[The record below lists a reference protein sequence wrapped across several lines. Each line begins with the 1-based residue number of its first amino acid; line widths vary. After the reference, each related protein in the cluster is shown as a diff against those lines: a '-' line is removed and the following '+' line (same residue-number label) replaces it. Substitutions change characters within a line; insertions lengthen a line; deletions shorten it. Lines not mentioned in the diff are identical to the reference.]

1 MAKNISLSI
10 FGTFGNPNGF
20 TQTVAGEIN
29 NIKKYDLNPTAIQLF
44 KSTAEMYALR
54 KETVGSIPVISF
66 MKYSYA
72 SEQGS
77 SRGGTFVGAS
87 VINANGTAGTAS
99 VVSVL
104 NEMLKNLISSS
115 DNLKDGV
122 IMVKHSDEFK
132 IRDPNTANLIVDAD
146 GISDIDFTEKNKNLV
161 VFTDLKN
168 IHHTFSKGIDL
179 LNEYDT
185 IYFTN
190 DEEVAA
196 YVQKKGLY
204 ELIQEVGNIKQFTE
218 KLHASETQKIKKQKE
233 VADRVLKEID
243 ALTKEKNSFVKN
255 HQENID
261 KNKEI
266 QRKNAE
272 KIADAERNLGTYR
285 ISFDQQATRLKE
297 LHNKLISRNLKQS
310 ERTLIEKEINDLK
323 ASFDREKRSFSKP
336 ARLDSFS
343 EPVRTTSGISQKRF
357 SDTWNDHDED
367 RYKRKGKSNGFSPKE
382 LLLIFG
388 FVALLGIG
396 GFTVWYFFFNEKNV
410 DQSVQSEYYP
420 TATDDP
426 YNYSDSANNNQLQPV
441 PTGVLSLD
449 DTKKTVDKQFPYEK
463 LPMPVDSVVYRIFKA
478 NPSDIGNPY
487 SGKEKDY
494 AENLI
499 MLNPNHFDE
508 NKQMIKNDNLQI
520 PIYDEKRKETVSSSA
535 LPAATEKTES
545 QDAEKI
551 KNPNDNQKT
560 TQKPSTLNNL
570 K

>member
-44 KSTAEMYALR
+44 ESTAEMYALR
-54 KETVGSIPVISF
+54 KEMLGRVPVISF
-66 MKYSYA
+66 IKYSYA

-87 VINANGTAGTAS
+87 VINANGTASIAS

-104 NEMLKNLISSS
+104 NELHKNLISSS

-132 IRDPNTANLIVDAD
+132 IRDPNTANLMVDAD

-179 LNEYDT
+179 LNEYDN

-190 DEEVAA
+190 DEVVAA

-218 KLHASETQKIKKQKE
+218 KLQEVESQKISRQKE
-233 VADRVLKEID
+233 VGDRVLKEID
-243 ALTKEKNSFVKN
+243 ILTKEKNSFVKN

-266 QRKNAE
+266 HRKNAE

-297 LHNKLISRNLKQS
+297 LHNKLISTNLKQS
-310 ERTLIEKEINDLK
+310 ERTFIEKEINDLK
-323 ASFDREKRSFSKP
+323 ASFDREKRSFSEP

-343 EPVRTTSGISQKRF
+343 EPGRTTSGISQKRF
-357 SDTWNDHDED
+357 SDTWNDYDED
-367 RYKRKGKSNGFSPKE
+367 RYNRKGKSNGFSTKE

-396 GFTVWYFFFNEKNV
+396 GYTVWYFLFKPESVSVSQEVEDYSNETNETSSW
-410 DQSVQSEYYP
+410 D
-420 TATDDP
+420 
-426 YNYSDSANNNQLQPV
+426 DSATAIKLIPE
-441 PTGVLSLD
+441 PTGVLSID
-449 DTKKTVDKQFPYEK
+449 DTRKTVDKQFPSDK
-463 LPMPVDSVVYRIFKA
+463 LPMHVDSVVYRIFKA
-478 NPSDIGNPY
+478 NPSHIGEPY
-487 SGKEKDY
+487 LGKEMEY
-494 AENLI
+494 AEYLI
-499 MLNPNHFDE
+499 QKNPNLFDG
-508 NKQMIKNDNLQI
+508 NKKMTHTENLQI
-520 PIYDEKRKETVSSSA
+520 PSYDEKKKQINSSSS
-535 LPAATEKTES
+535 LPAGNEKTEN
-545 QDAEKI
+545 QDAENI
-551 KNPNDNQKT
+551 KNPNDNQNT
-560 TQKPSTLNNL
+560 ISKPSTLNNL

>member
-87 VINANGTAGTAS
+87 VINGNGTASIAF

-104 NEMLKNLISSS
+104 NELHKNLISSS
-115 DNLKDGV
+115 ANLKDGV
-122 IMVKHSDEFK
+122 IMVKHSDEFVIK
-132 IRDPNTANLIVDAD
+132 DPDATNLHVDATN
-146 GISDIDFTEKNKNLV
+146 ISDIDFTEKNKNSV

-168 IHHTFSKGIDL
+168 IHHTFSNGIDL

-190 DEEVAA
+190 DKEVAA

-204 ELIQEVGNIKQFTE
+204 ELIQEVGDIKQFTE
-218 KLHASETQKIKKQKE
+218 KLQEVESQKISRQKE
-233 VADRVLKEID
+233 VGERVLKEID
-243 ALTKEKNSFVKN
+243 ILTKEKNSFVKN

-266 QRKNAE
+266 HRKNAE

-396 GFTVWYFFFNEKNV
+396 GFTVWYFFFKSESVSVSQDMEDYSNVTNET
-410 DQSVQSEYYP
+410 SSSEESA
-420 TATDDP
+420 TAIKLIP
-426 YNYSDSANNNQLQPV
+426 E
-441 PTGVLSLD
+441 PTGVLSID
-449 DTKKTVDKQFPYEK
+449 DTRKTVDKQFPSDK

-478 NPSDIGNPY
+478 NPSHIGKPY
-487 SGKEKDY
+487 FGKEMEY
-494 AENLI
+494 AEFLI
-499 MLNPNHFDE
+499 QQNPNQFDE
-508 NKQMIKNDNLQI
+508 NKNMIHNENLQI
-520 PIYDEKRKETVSSSA
+520 PSYDEKKKEIISPTSI
-535 LPAATEKTES
+535 PETPEKTES

-551 KNPNDNQKT
+551 KKTNDNQET
-560 TQKPSTLNNL
+560 THKPSTLNNL
-570 K
+570 Q